1 MDTEKW
7 KSILVPKDVYLEIK
21 KIAAKEGRTLG
32 GQLRFIYS
40 QYVSEE
46 QKRVKELVDAEMTL
60 RKAKD
65 HSVAGSLFCINLD
78 ASTPILYKASV
89 IGPSDAFL
97 PLPDKKTS
105 TGVAVS
111 G

>member
-1 MDTEKW
+1 MYILAYNRVKQKDLCDMDTDKW
-7 KSILVPKDVYLEIK
+7 KSILVPKDVYLQIK

-32 GQLRFIYS
+32 GQLRYIYS

-65 HSVAGSLFCINLD
+65 HSVAG
-78 ASTPILYKASV
+78 
-89 IGPSDAFL
+89 
-97 PLPDKKTS
+97 
-105 TGVAVS
+105 
-111 G
+111 

>member
-46 QKRVKELVDAEMTL
+46 QKRVKGARRCRDDLEKSQ
-60 RKAKD
+60 R
-65 HSVAGSLFCINLD
+65 SLYCGLIIF
-78 ASTPILYKASV
+78 ILH
-89 IGPSDAFL
+89 
-97 PLPDKKTS
+97 
-105 TGVAVS
+105 
-111 G
+111 

>member
-46 QKRVKELVDAEMTL
+46 QQRVKELVDAEMTL
-60 RKAKD
+60 RKVKD
-65 HSVAGSLFCINLD
+65 HSAANWTYSLFCINLE
-78 ASTPILYKASV
+78 ASPPILYKASV
-89 IGPSDAFL
+89 IGPSEAYL
-97 PLPDKKTS
+97 PLPDKKT
-105 TGVAVS
+105 
-111 G
+111 

>member
-1 MDTEKW
+1 MDTDKW

-21 KIAAKEGRTLG
+21 KIASKEGRTLG

-46 QKRVKELVDAEMTL
+46 
-60 RKAKD
+60 
-65 HSVAGSLFCINLD
+65 
-78 ASTPILYKASV
+78 ASTPKLYRASV
-89 IGPSDAFL
+89 IGPSEAFL

-105 TGVAVS
+105 TGSFVS

>member
-65 HSVAGSLFCINLD
+65 HSVAG
-78 ASTPILYKASV
+78 
-89 IGPSDAFL
+89 
-97 PLPDKKTS
+97 
-105 TGVAVS
+105 
-111 G
+111 

>member
-21 KIAAKEGRTLG
+21 KIASKEGRTLG

-46 QKRVKELVDAEMTL
+46 HKRVKELVDAEMSL

-65 HSVAGSLFCINLD
+65 HS
-78 ASTPILYKASV
+78 
-89 IGPSDAFL
+89 
-97 PLPDKKTS
+97 
-105 TGVAVS
+105 AV
-111 G
+111 

>member
-1 MDTEKW
+1 MNLATQRIEMEEYEKIEC
-7 KSILVPKDVYLEIK
+7 SAVLPKDVYLEIK

-46 QKRVKELVDAEMTL
+46 QTRVKELVDAEMTL

-65 HSVAGSLFCINLD
+65 HSLMS
-78 ASTPILYKASV
+78 
-89 IGPSDAFL
+89 
-97 PLPDKKTS
+97 
-105 TGVAVS
+105 
-111 G
+111 